1 MIKQDEFFKQVETI
15 LKTRIGPII
24 TGSVLKNNLSKIN
37 KNPASMT
44 KEDLKIFA
52 ENIVKAISL
61 FESRDESKVVRDELE
76 KLLIM
81 FN

>member
-1 MIKQDEFFKQVETI
+1 MIKQDEFLKQLETI

-24 TGSVLKNNLSKIN
+24 TGSVLKNNISKIN